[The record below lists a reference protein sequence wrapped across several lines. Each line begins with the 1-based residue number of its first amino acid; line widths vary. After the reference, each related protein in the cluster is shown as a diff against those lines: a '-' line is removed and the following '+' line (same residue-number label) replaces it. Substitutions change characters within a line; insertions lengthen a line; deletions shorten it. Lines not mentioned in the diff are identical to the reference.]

1 MSDNSQMSAEQMVAE
16 ADTGGRRVSGPQY
29 RTIIGICIV
38 WSLFQLYIASKVPGV
53 LAQWTGFSDFA
64 NIVSNA
70 RFVHLA
76 FALLLATLAFPLAR
90 GQGQAV
96 GRGDKNALN
105 ICLAIGAALVVGALG
120 WKYLGPCAGAEDAV
134 CDAIRESA
142 TSKAIADLHEQLLF
156 TGAIIL
162 IFCGFGRLI
171 WQRADTVPWYDWLL
185 GALGVAACLYLIFFR
200 YDIAARPGLWSA
212 GDIVMSTMGMVVLMI
227 AVYRSLGLPLVIIG
241 GLFLALAFFGGY
253 SEWIRNITN
262 YGGSSISK
270 AMGHYWMQTEGV
282 FGVALGVS
290 TTMIFLFVLF
300 GALLDKA
307 GGGNWFIKV
316 AIALLGALRGG
327 PAKASV
333 LSSMMTGMISGS
345 SIANTVTT
353 GTFTIPLMKKIGFPA
368 EKAGAV
374 EVASSTN
381 GQLTP
386 PVMGAAAFLMVEY
399 VNIPY
404 IDVVK
409 HAFLPAVISYIAL
422 LYIVHLESL
431 KMGLQGLTKPGR
443 RIGVLMIL
451 ILFLTGFIIMGVLAF
466 IVILIRQA
474 LDPIMPGETVFVGLG
489 ILALAYLVLLFVASK
504 FPDVEPDDPNAA
516 VVEAPRLTP
525 TLIGGAYYA
534 LPIFVLVWNLMV
546 STEGMD
552 RLSPALSAFWAT
564 VIMVIVALTHRPL
577 KSMFRGGRKFAHE
590 IAHGWSDFVE
600 GLIAGARNMI
610 GIGVATGAAGIIVG
624 TISLTGAHQII
635 GQVIE
640 TVSGGNLMIL
650 LVLVAVLS
658 LILGMGLPTTAN
670 YIVVSS
676 LMAPVIVTVGAQA
689 GLIVPLIAVHMFV
702 FYFGILADDTP
713 PVGLAAYAAAAISRG
728 DPIKTGVQ
736 GFAYDIRTAL
746 LPFLFIFNTDL
757 LLIDV
762 TWWQAIFVF
771 CVSLVAMLLFAAA
784 TQGYF
789 IAKSRWYETIAL
801 LVVAF
806 TLFRPGF
813 WLDQIEDPFITTTGP
828 AALET
833 LGTTP
838 AGTPIRLR
846 VEGPDF
852 DTGKVQGKSL
862 EIIPTGEGDYA
873 ARLGEFGLAVMEEGE
888 TLLLEEPFPG
898 TPFFEELAN
907 EYDFYGDSPV
917 QVVAVRIDADRW
929 PKELF
934 FIPAFLLLGLIILI
948 QRPRAVQSPF

>member
-1 MSDNSQMSAEQMVAE
+1 MTVSDQTENTRSADDMLAE
-16 ADTGGRRVSGPQY
+16 ADTGARNPSAAWQ
-29 RTIIGICIV
+29 TKLIIGTCIA
-38 WSLFQLYIASKVPGV
+38 WSLFQLYIASRIPGM
-53 LAQWTGFSDFA
+53 LAQATGMSIFA
-64 NIVSNA
+64 NIVAQA

-76 FALLLATLAFPLAR
+76 FAIMLATLAFPLFKSSPR
-90 GQGQAV
+90 D
-96 GRGDKNALN
+96 RIPLYDW
-105 ICLAIGAALVVGALG
+105 ALV
-120 WKYLGPCAGAEDAV
+120 
-134 CDAIRESA
+134 I
-142 TSKAIADLHEQLLF
+142 
-156 TGAIIL
+156 
-162 IFCGFGRLI
+162 
-171 WQRADTVPWYDWLL
+171 
-185 GALGVAACLYLIFFR
+185 LGVSACLYLVVFR
-200 YDIAARPGLWSA
+200 FEIADRPGLWNATDVTMSA
-212 GDIVMSTMGMVVLMI
+212 IGMIVLLVS
-227 AVYRSLGLPLVIIG
+227 VYRSLGLPLVIIACCFI
-241 GLFLALAFFGGY
+241 LFAFFGGY
-253 SEWIRNITN
+253 SEWARNITN
-262 YGGSSISK
+262 YGGSSLSK
-270 AMGHYWMQTEGV
+270 ALGHYWMQTEGV

-300 GALLDKA
+300 GALLDRA

-353 GTFTIPLMKKIGFPA
+353 GTFTIPLMKRIGFPA

-431 KMGLQGLTKPGR
+431 KMGLKGLEKPGR

-451 ILFLTGFIIMGVLAF
+451 ILFLSGFIFLALCTFLMIGLRGILEPIMGNSV
-466 IVILIRQA
+466 
-474 LDPIMPGETVFVGLG
+474 
-489 ILALAYLVLLFVASK
+489 Y
-504 FPDVEPDDPNAA
+504 AA
-516 VVEAPRLTP
+516 VALVAVLYVVLVAIAARYPDLKMDKDEDGPPEAPRLTP
-525 TLIGGAYYA
+525 TLIGGLYFAI
-534 LPIFVLVWNLMV
+534 PIFILVWNLMV
-546 STEGMD
+546 RTDTLD

-564 VIMVIVALTHRPL
+564 IFMIIIALTHRPL
-577 KSMFRGGRKFAHE
+577 KAMFRGEGFAGE
-590 IAHGWSDFVE
+590 TWHGWRDFID
-600 GLIAGARNMI
+600 GLILGARNMI

-624 TISLTGAHQII
+624 TISLTGAHQVI

-640 TVSGGNLMIL
+640 VVSGGNLMIL
-650 LVLVAVLS
+650 LFLVAVLS

-676 LMAPVIVTVGAQA
+676 LMAPVIVSVGAQA

-728 DPIKTGVQ
+728 DPIKTGIQ
-736 GFAYDIRTAL
+736 GFGYDIRTAL

-762 TWWQAIFVF
+762 GFGKAIMVF
-771 CVSLVAMLLFAAA
+771 CISLIAMLLFAAA

-789 IAKSRWYETIAL
+789 IAKSRKWESAAL
-801 LVVAF
+801 LFIAF
-806 TLFRPGF
+806 MLFRPGF
-813 WLDQIEDPFITTTGP
+813 FLDQISDPYQTATGSGIY
-828 AALET
+828 ALMDSAET
-833 LGTTP
+833 GQDM
-838 AGTPIRLR
+838 RLTI
-846 VEGPDF
+846 EGPDF
-852 DTGKVQGKSL
+852 DTG
-862 EIIPTGEGDYA
+862 ENRPTTISVPGIEGDGTA
-873 ARLGEFGLAVMEEGE
+873 ALSEQGLSILEEDDQ
-888 TLLLEEPFPG
+888 LKLEEPFPG
-898 TPFFEELAN
+898 TPHFEAIGI
-907 EYDFYGDSPV
+907 EYDFYGDTPV
-917 QVVAVRIDADRW
+917 VVSKVEIENERL

-934 FIPAFLLLGLIILI
+934 FIPALILLAGIVLI
-948 QRPRAVQSPF
+948 QRPRATQPAF

>member
-1 MSDNSQMSAEQMVAE
+1 MADPQAQDRSADDMVAE
-16 ADTGGRRVSGPQY
+16 ADTGARNPQA
-29 RTIIGICIV
+29 RWQAQLIIGTCIV
-38 WSLFQLYIASKVPGV
+38 WSLFQLYIASKVPSL
-53 LAQWTGFSDFA
+53 LATTTGISFFA
-64 NIVSNA
+64 NVVAQA

-76 FALLLATLAFPLAR
+76 FAIALATMAFPLT
-90 GQGQAV
+90 
-96 GRGDKNALN
+96 K
-105 ICLAIGAALVVGALG
+105 
-120 WKYLGPCAGAEDAV
+120 
-134 CDAIRESA
+134 SA
-142 TSKAIADLHEQLLF
+142 PRDRIPA
-156 TGAIIL
+156 
-162 IFCGFGRLI
+162 
-171 WQRADTVPWYDWLL
+171 YDWALL
-185 GALGVAACLYLIFFR
+185 ILGVSACLYLVAFR
-200 YDIAARPGLWSA
+200 FQIADRPGLWNTTDVTMSA
-212 GDIVMSTMGMVVLMI
+212 IGMIVLMI
-227 AVYRSLGLPLVIIG
+227 SVYRSLGLPLVIIASCFV
-241 GLFLALAFFGGY
+241 LFAFFGGY
-253 SEWIRNITN
+253 SEWARNITN
-262 YGGSSISK
+262 YGGASLSK
-270 AMGHYWMQTEGV
+270 ALGHYWMQTEGV

-300 GALLDKA
+300 GALLDRA
-307 GGGNWFIKV
+307 GGGNWFIRV

-333 LSSMMTGMISGS
+333 LSSMLTGMISGS

-353 GTFTIPLMKKIGFPA
+353 GTFTIPLMKRIGFPA

-431 KMGLQGLTKPGR
+431 KMGLKGLEKPGR
-443 RIGVLMIL
+443 RIGVIMIL
-451 ILFLTGFIIMGVLAF
+451 ILFLSGFIFLGICAF
-466 IVILIRQA
+466 LMIGLRGI
-474 LDPIMPGETVFVGLG
+474 LDPIMGDSIYAAVALVGALYVTLVW
-489 ILALAYLVLLFVASK
+489 LASRY
-504 FPDVEPDDPNAA
+504 PDVEEDTEGEPS
-516 VVEAPRLTP
+516 APRLTP
-525 TLIGGAYYA
+525 TLIGGLYFAV
-534 LPIFVLVWNLMV
+534 PIFILVWNLMIRTD
-546 STEGMD
+546 SLD

-564 VIMVIVALTHRPL
+564 IFMIIIALTHRPL
-577 KSMFRGGRKFAHE
+577 KALFRGEGHVAE
-590 IAHGWSDFVE
+590 AVAGWADFVQ
-600 GLIAGARNMI
+600 GLILGARNMI

-624 TISLTGAHQII
+624 TISLTGAHQVI

-640 TVSGGNLMIL
+640 VLSGGNLMIL
-650 LVLVAVLS
+650 LILVAVLS

-676 LMAPVIVTVGAQA
+676 LMAPVIVSVGAQT

-762 TWWQAIFVF
+762 GLLKAIFVF
-771 CVSLVAMLLFAAA
+771 FISLTAMLLFAAA

-789 IAKSRWYETIAL
+789 IAKSRLWETAVLLLIA
-801 LVVAF
+801 F
-806 TLFRPGF
+806 MLFRPGF
-813 WLDQIEDPFITTTGP
+813 FLDQVSEKYNSAEGP
-828 AALET
+828 AALALMADVPEGKDVRIT
-833 LGTTP
+833 
-838 AGTPIRLR
+838 

-852 DTGKVQGKSL
+852 DTFEVRPVTIVLPSAG
-862 EIIPTGEGDYA
+862 A
-873 ARLGEFGLAVMEEGE
+873 E
-888 TLLLEEPFPG
+888 TLDAQGLVVNEEDGKLLLDEPFGGPDLIQPVSG
-898 TPFFEELAN
+898 QEFDYYA
-907 EYDFYGDSPV
+907 DDPV
-917 QVVAVRIDADRW
+917 QITRVEVENERM

-934 FIPAFLLLGLIILI
+934 FIPALLLLAGIVLV
-948 QRPRAVQSPF
+948 QRRRATQAPF

>member
-1 MSDNSQMSAEQMVAE
+1 MMTDAAAKSAEDMVAE
-16 ADTGGRRVSGPQY
+16 ADTGARHVTGFSAKL
-29 RTIIGICIV
+29 IFWICIL
-38 WSLFQLYIASKVPGV
+38 WSVFQLYIASKVPGII
-53 LAQWTGFSDFA
+53 AQLTGINDFA
-64 NIVSNA
+64 NIVAQA

-76 FALLLATLAFPLAR
+76 FALTLATLAFP
-90 GQGQAV
+90 
-96 GRGDKNALN
+96 
-105 ICLAIGAALVVGALG
+105 ILG
-120 WKYLGPCAGAEDAV
+120 HRNR
-134 CDAIRESA
+134 I
-142 TSKAIADLHEQLLF
+142 
-156 TGAIIL
+156 
-162 IFCGFGRLI
+162 
-171 WQRADTVPWYDWLL
+171 PWYDWVLVVL
-185 GALGVAACLYLIFFR
+185 GISASLYLIVFR
-200 YDIAARPGLWSA
+200 FEIADRPGLWTTT
-212 GDIVMSTMGMVVLMI
+212 DIVMSGIGMVVLLI
-227 AVYRSLGLPLVIIG
+227 AVFRSLGLPLVIIG
-241 GLFLALAFFGGY
+241 SLFLLLAFFGGY
-253 SEWIRNITN
+253 SEWVGSVTN
-262 YGGSSISK
+262 YGGASFKK

-300 GALLDKA
+300 GALLEKA

-353 GTFTIPLMKKIGFPA
+353 GTFTIPLMKRIGFAP

-431 KMGLQGLTKPGR
+431 KLGLQGLKKPGR
-443 RIGVLMIL
+443 HIGVVMIL
-451 ILFLTGFIIMGVLAF
+451 ILFLTGFIAMS
-466 IVILIRQA
+466 VITFAVVWIRAA
-474 LDPIMPGETVFVGLG
+474 LEPFMPGATVYPALVMLA
-489 ILALAYLVLLFVASK
+489 IAYLALLYVSSRY
-504 FPDVEPDDPNAA
+504 PDVEVDDPNSD
-516 VVEAPRLTP
+516 VVAAPRLTP
-525 TLIGGAYYA
+525 TFWGGAYFA

-546 STEGMD
+546 RTEYLD

-564 VIMVIVALTHRPL
+564 IAMIVVALTHKPL
-577 KSMFRGGRKFAHE
+577 KAIIRGESGLTAGLVS
-590 IAHGWSDFVE
+590 GWRDFVN
-600 GLIAGARNMI
+600 GLESGARNMI

-640 TVSGGNLMIL
+640 VVSGGNLMIL
-650 LVLVAVLS
+650 LILVAILS

-676 LMAPVIVTVGAQA
+676 LMAPVIVSVGAQS

-728 DPIKTGVQ
+728 DPIRTGIV
-736 GFAYDIRTAL
+736 GFSYDIRTAL
-746 LPFLFIFNTDL
+746 LPFMFIFNTDL

-762 TWWQAIFVF
+762 GFAKAILVFV
-771 CVSLVAMLLFAAA
+771 VSLIAMLLFAAA

-789 IAKSRWYETIAL
+789 IAKSRKWETAVIL
-801 LVVAF
+801 FIVF
-806 TLFRPGF
+806 TLFRPDF
-813 WLDQIEDPFITTTGP
+813 WLNQWQDQYARASGP
-828 AALET
+828 AAVEAIGAVPT
-833 LGTTP
+833 GT
-838 AGTPIRLR
+838 AMRL
-846 VEGPDF
+846 VVSAPDF
-852 DTGKVQGKSL
+852 DTGIVGEKTILMTAEADG
-862 EIIPTGEGDYA
+862 TGIE
-873 ARLGEFGLAVMEEGE
+873 RLQDVGLTVFAEGE
-888 TLLLEEPFPG
+888 MLLLDEPFPG
-898 TPFFEELAN
+898 TPYFEALAN
-907 EYDFYGDSPV
+907 DYDFYGDEPA
-917 QVVAVRIDADRW
+917 QIVAVEIENERP
-929 PKELF
+929 PKEIF
-934 FIPAFLLLGLIILI
+934 FIPALLLAALIGWH
-948 QRPRAVQSPF
+948 QSRRATQAPF

>member
-1 MSDNSQMSAEQMVAE
+1 MSAEVERSADDMVAE
-16 ADTGGRRVSGPQY
+16 ADTGARNPSAAWQARL
-29 RTIIGICIV
+29 IIGTCIV
-38 WSLFQLYIASKVPGV
+38 WSLFQLYIASKLPGV
-53 LAQWTGFSDFA
+53 LAQATGIGIFA
-64 NIVSNA
+64 NIVAQA

-76 FALLLATLAFPLAR
+76 FAIMLATLAFPL
-90 GQGQAV
+90 G
-96 GRGDKNALN
+96 KNAPRDR
-105 ICLAIGAALVVGALG
+105 IPA
-120 WKYLGPCAGAEDAV
+120 
-134 CDAIRESA
+134 
-142 TSKAIADLHEQLLF
+142 
-156 TGAIIL
+156 
-162 IFCGFGRLI
+162 
-171 WQRADTVPWYDWLL
+171 YDWVLL
-185 GALGVAACLYLIFFR
+185 ILGVASCLYLVVFR
-200 YDIAARPGLWSA
+200 FQIADRPGLWSPS
-212 GDIVMSTMGMVVLMI
+212 DIIMSAIGMVVLMV
-227 AVYRSLGLPLVIIG
+227 AVYRSLGLPLVIIASC
-241 GLFLALAFFGGY
+241 FVAFAFFGGY
-253 SEWIRNITN
+253 SEWARNITN
-262 YGGSSISK
+262 YGGASLSK
-270 AMGHYWMQTEGV
+270 ALGHYWMQTEGV

-300 GALLDKA
+300 GAILDRA

-353 GTFTIPLMKKIGFPA
+353 GTFTIPLMKRIGFPA

-431 KMGLQGLTKPGR
+431 KMGLEGLKKPGR
-443 RIGVLMIL
+443 KIGILMIL
-451 ILFLTGFIIMGVLAF
+451 ILFLSGFLFLGVLSF
-466 IVILIRQA
+466 IMIGIRA
-474 LDPIMPGETVFVGLG
+474 LLDPVMAESVYASIAIVAVLY
-489 ILALAYLVLLFVASK
+489 ILLLAVSARY
-504 FPDVEPDDPNAA
+504 PDIEMDDPNAPVPA
-516 VVEAPRLTP
+516 APRLTP

-534 LPIFVLVWNLMV
+534 IPIFILIWNLMV
-546 STEGMD
+546 RTENLE

-564 VIMVIVALTHRPL
+564 IFMIIIALTHRPL
-577 KSMFRGGRKFAHE
+577 KAMFRGQGPVAE
-590 IAHGWSDFVE
+590 AVQGWRDFVD
-600 GLIAGARNMI
+600 GLILGARNMI

-624 TISLTGAHQII
+624 TISLTGAHQVI

-640 TVSGGNLMIL
+640 VISGGNLMIL
-650 LVLVAVLS
+650 LFLVAVLS

-676 LMAPVIVTVGAQA
+676 LMAPVIISVGAQD

-728 DPIKTGVQ
+728 DPIKTGIQ
-736 GFAYDIRTAL
+736 GFGYDIRTAL

-762 TWWQAIFVF
+762 GPLKAVMVF
-771 CVSLVAMLLFAAA
+771 CISLVAMLLFAAA

-789 IAKSRWYETIAL
+789 IAKSRKWESAVLLIIAL
-801 LVVAF
+801 

-813 WLDQIEDPFITTTGP
+813 WLDQVSEKYTLAQGP
-828 AALET
+828 AALE
-833 LGTTP
+833 LMASAEDGVP
-838 AGTPIRLR
+838 VRLTIT
-846 VEGPDF
+846 GPDF
-852 DTGKVQGKSL
+852 DTGELRPTTVVVPAIMGDADTALNDQGL
-862 EIIPTGEGDYA
+862 T
-873 ARLGEFGLAVMEEGE
+873 VMEEEGQ
-888 TLLLEEPFPG
+888 LLLDEPFPG
-898 TPFFEELAN
+898 TPHFETLGT
-907 EYDFYGDSPV
+907 EYDYYGDLPV
-917 QVVAVRIDADRW
+917 IVTGVEVENDRM
-929 PKELF
+929 PKEIF
-934 FIPAFLLLGLIILI
+934 FIPALLLLAGVVMI
-948 QRPRAVQSPF
+948 QRPRATQPAF

>member
-1 MSDNSQMSAEQMVAE
+1 MSENTQAERSADDMVAE
-16 ADTGGRRVSGPQY
+16 ADTGARNPAIIWQAKL
-29 RTIIGICIV
+29 IIGTCIV
-38 WSLFQLYIASKVPGV
+38 WSLFQLYIASRVPGMV
-53 LAQWTGFSDFA
+53 AQATGINFFA
-64 NIVSNA
+64 NVVAQA
-70 RFVHLA
+70 RFIHLA
-76 FALLLATLAFPLAR
+76 FAIMLATLAFPLFKSSPR
-90 GQGQAV
+90 D
-96 GRGDKNALN
+96 RIPL
-105 ICLAIGAALVVGALG
+105 
-120 WKYLGPCAGAEDAV
+120 
-134 CDAIRESA
+134 
-142 TSKAIADLHEQLLF
+142 
-156 TGAIIL
+156 
-162 IFCGFGRLI
+162 
-171 WQRADTVPWYDWLL
+171 YDWALILL
-185 GALGVAACLYLIFFR
+185 GVSACLYLVVFR
-200 YDIAARPGLWSA
+200 NEIADRPGLWSTT
-212 GDIVMSTMGMVVLMI
+212 DVVMSAIGMGVLMI
-227 AVYRSLGLPLVIIG
+227 AVYRSLGLPLVIIASC
-241 GLFLALAFFGGY
+241 FIAFAFFGGY
-253 SEWIRNITN
+253 SEWARNITN
-262 YGGSSISK
+262 YGGASLSK
-270 AMGHYWMQTEGV
+270 ALGHYWMQTEGV

-290 TTMIFLFVLF
+290 TSMIFLFVLF
-300 GALLDKA
+300 GALLDRA

-353 GTFTIPLMKKIGFPA
+353 GTFTIPLMKRIGFPA

-431 KMGLQGLTKPGR
+431 KMGLKGLEKPGR
-443 RIGVLMIL
+443 KIGVIMIM
-451 ILFLTGFIIMGVLAF
+451 ILFLSGFILLGAMTFL
-466 IVILIRQA
+466 VIGLRMV
-474 LDPIMPGETVFVGLG
+474 LDPIMGNSVYAAVALIGLVY
-489 ILALAYLVLLFVASK
+489 LALLKVAAGY
-504 FPDVEPDDPNAA
+504 PDLELDKDDGSAP
-516 VVEAPRLTP
+516 VAPRLTP
-525 TLIGGAYYA
+525 TLISGLYFAI
-534 LPIFVLVWNLMV
+534 PIFILVWNLMV
-546 STEGMD
+546 RTDSLE

-564 VIMVIVALTHRPL
+564 IFMIIIALTHRPI
-577 KSMFRGGRKFAHE
+577 KAFFRGEGASAE
-590 IAHGWSDFVE
+590 MVAGWGDFVQ
-600 GLIAGARNMI
+600 GLILGARNMI

-624 TISLTGAHQII
+624 TISLTGAHQVI

-640 TVSGGNLMIL
+640 VVSGGNLIIL
-650 LVLVAVLS
+650 LVLVAILS

-676 LMAPVIVTVGAQA
+676 LMAPVIVSVGAQA

-762 TWWQAIFVF
+762 GFGKAVLVF
-771 CVSLVAMLLFAAA
+771 FISLIAMLLFAAA

-789 IAKSRWYETIAL
+789 IAKSRKWESAAL
-801 LVVAF
+801 LFIAF
-806 TLFRPGF
+806 MLFRPDF
-813 WLDQIEDPFITTTGP
+813 FLDQVSDKYTAAEGP
-828 AALET
+828 AALALMQET
-833 LGTTP
+833 PEGKDVRIT
-838 AGTPIRLR
+838 

-852 DTGKVQGKSL
+852 DTL
-862 EIIPTGEGDYA
+862 EVRPVTIVLPSAGA
-873 ARLGEFGLAVMEEGE
+873 E
-888 TLLLEEPFPG
+888 TLSAQGLSTLEQDGALVLEEPFGLSDTVAPVSG
-898 TPFFEELAN
+898 QEFD
-907 EYDFYGDSPV
+907 YYGDDPV
-917 QVVAVRIDADRW
+917 TVTKVEVQNDRM

-934 FIPAFLLLGLIILI
+934 FIPALLLLAGLVLI
-948 QRPRAVQSPF
+948 QRRRATQPAF